1 MLSYLDYLVFLHAVF
16 CTEQLYAFRKIIFSM
31 FLRKKKLK
39 ITCSFCMGYRLT
51 KMEDL
56 QNALISRLFG
66 VFARAFLH
74 RRTLW
79 IPQNH
84 FQHVFA
90 KKKVENNLPI
100 LHGLQTY
107 INGGSSKCSHIS
119 TIWCFCTRFF
129 HKTTL
134 CIPQNHFQ
142 HVFAKKKL
150 KITCSFCMGYRL
162 TKMEDLQNA
171 LISRLFGVF
180 ARAFLHRRTLWI
192 PQNHFQHVF
201 AKKKVENNLP
211 ILHGLQTYINGGSSK
226 CSHISTIW
234 CFCTRFFHKTTLC
247 IPQNHFQHVFAKKKL
262 KITCSFCM
270 GYRLTK
276 MEDLQNALISR
287 LFGVFGRGGLQRTT
301 LRIPQNHF
309 QHVFAKKKV
318 ENNLLTLHG
327 LQTYQNGG
335 SSKCSHISTIWC
347 FCTRFFAQ
355 NNCMHSVESFSA
367 CFCEKKVENN
377 LLILH
382 GLQTYQNGGS
392 SKCSHI
398 STIWCFCTRFFAQNN
413 CMHSVESFSAC
424 FCEKKS

>member
-1 MLSYLDYLVFLHAVF
+1 MLSYLDYLVFLHGVV
-16 CTEQLYAFRKIIFSM
+16 CTEQLYAFRRIIFSM

-39 ITCSFCMGYRLT
+39 ITCPFCMGYRLT

-74 RRTLW
+74 RTTLR

-90 KKKVENNLPI
+90 KKKV
-100 LHGLQTY
+100 
-107 INGGSSKCSHIS
+107 K
-119 TIWCFCTRFF
+119 
-129 HKTTL
+129 
-134 CIPQNHFQ
+134 
-142 HVFAKKKL
+142 
-150 KITCSFCMGYRL
+150 KITCLVCMGYRL

-180 ARAFLHRRTLWI
+180 ARAFLHRTTLWI

-211 ILHGLQTYINGGSSK
+211 
-226 CSHISTIW
+226 
-234 CFCTRFFHKTTLC
+234 
-247 IPQNHFQHVFAKKKL
+247 
-262 KITCSFCM
+262 
-270 GYRLTK
+270 
-276 MEDLQNALISR
+276 
-287 LFGVFGRGGLQRTT
+287 
-301 LRIPQNHF
+301 
-309 QHVFAKKKV
+309 
-318 ENNLLTLHG
+318 
-327 LQTYQNGG
+327 
-335 SSKCSHISTIWC
+335 
-347 FCTRFFAQ
+347 
-355 NNCMHSVESFSA
+355 
-367 CFCEKKVENN
+367 
-377 LLILH
+377 ILH

-413 CMHSVESFSAC
+413 SMHSVESFSAC